1 MTVRTIG
8 VIAVRGEPRAD
19 AASGIAALRAMGVST
34 VMLSGDNARTAN
46 AIGTTLDI
54 EVTVDLIGRLKQ
66 SGRVAMVGDGIND
79 GPALVTADLGLA
91 IGRGTDVAIA
101 AADVILVRDDLRSV
115 PQALDLAR
123 ATMRTIRTNLV
134 WAFGYNV
141 AAIPIAAAGLLN
153 PLIAGA
159 AMAFSSFFVVSNSLR
174 LRNFGRVTTAP
185 EG

>member
-79 GPALVTADLGLA
+79 APGARSRRR
-91 IGRGTDVAIA
+91 GRRHARGDRRSAGNRRRQPEPRHGCRPTDQ
-101 AADVILVRDDLRSV
+101 
-115 PQALDLAR
+115 P
-123 ATMRTIRTNLV
+123 T
-134 WAFGYNV
+134 
-141 AAIPIAAAGLLN
+141 
-153 PLIAGA
+153 
-159 AMAFSSFFVVSNSLR
+159 
-174 LRNFGRVTTAP
+174 
-185 EG
+185 EGS